1 MRALTREMGSFARR
15 RIVIGFI
22 RTRGT
27 RSARC
32 VYAGGPFRAGD
43 ATAVC
48 AKNGGGGGS
57 QVQGHRRLPPPP
69 RPRPPSPPPPPTHPL
84 TYHRN
89 IYTHI
94 GASEPR
100 QERIEPSGSGD
111 RLRIRGRLS
120 RRRDDGSVSG
130 ALARSIYLSLSLVVV
145 ARENSI
151 RSYVNIVRR
160 NAWICTRCLL
170 DRGKAML
177 EIVSKSQK

>member
-1 MRALTREMGSFARR
+1 MKYFFPKIREEKLFKLAPEFFSFLILSNCQSCNDTRLSETHLLNFRPFHGLLSRSDPRFNARDGDLFAQR

-22 RTRGT
+22 HTRGT

-32 VYAGGPFRAGD
+32 VYAGGPFRTGD

-48 AKNGGGGGS
+48 AKNGGGGS
-57 QVQGHRRLPPPP
+57 QVQGHRRLPPPL

-100 QERIEPSGSGD
+100 QERIKP
-111 RLRIRGRLS
+111 
-120 RRRDDGSVSG
+120 
-130 ALARSIYLSLSLVVV
+130 
-145 ARENSI
+145 
-151 RSYVNIVRR
+151 
-160 NAWICTRCLL
+160 
-170 DRGKAML
+170 
-177 EIVSKSQK
+177 